1 MRGADSARGI
11 MFVVTDAGGFAAFC
25 ARYPQLCVGA
35 GRLDAAVSDDVTTG
49 APARGEPL
57 ATPSDNALVG
67 HFNDQVTTL
76 SPLAPRHDS
85 LKPRLHDTTGC
96 QTDCTTGLTPGCNV

>member
-1 MRGADSARGI
+1 VRGADSALGI
-11 MFVVTDAGGFAAFC
+11 MFVVTDAGGFTAFC

-35 GRLDAAVSDDVTTG
+35 SRLDAGVSDDVTTG

-76 SPLAPRHDS
+76 SPLLLDVQPKTPFTRYS
-85 LKPRLHDTTGC
+85 RLSEGLYNRFDTR
-96 QTDCTTGLTPGCNV
+96 L